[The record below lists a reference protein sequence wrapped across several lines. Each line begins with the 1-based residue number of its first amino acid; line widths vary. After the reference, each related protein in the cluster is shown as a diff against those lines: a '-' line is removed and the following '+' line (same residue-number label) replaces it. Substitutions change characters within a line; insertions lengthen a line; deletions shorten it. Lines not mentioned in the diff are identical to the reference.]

1 MSCIWKHPKSVNWV
15 ARFRGAAGKT
25 VNRSTGT
32 PVRRQAELIA
42 QSWEIEAARERENNG
57 KREVS
62 AGGISDAVARAE
74 RLARLGRLNAGA
86 ARDLVN
92 ALLGAAGQETLDAVT
107 NREWCDGWAAAKS
120 GSIKNQSRQ
129 KYQQICRGWLAF
141 LKNAADKPLET
152 VSRSEAVAFRD
163 RLSKDGLAP
172 KTVNHTIK
180 ILRGVY
186 QDAVE
191 QGHIGR
197 NPFVGVAS
205 LREEDDRRKRLPFT
219 TSEVAQLIATAKGH
233 WKGLIILAATTGL
246 RLMDAVRLR
255 WSDVNLDAKSIRIKT
270 AKTGLTLALP
280 IHSSFLAWLKKQQRG
295 IGAAPIFP
303 SLIHKSGA
311 GKSGLSMAFR
321 RLMVRAKVS
330 AGVARQAQDGGR
342 GRTSSQK
349 SFHSLR
355 HFAATQLAAAGVRAE
370 IARQITGHTDAETH
384 ADYVTAD
391 LDSLRAAVR
400 SIRLSA

>member
-15 ARFRGAAGKT
+15 ARYRGAAGKT
-25 VNRSTGT
+25 INRSTGT
-32 PVRRQAELIA
+32 PVRSEAQLIA
-42 QSWEIEAARERENNG
+42 QSWEIEAARERENR
-57 KREVS
+57 KPEIS

-74 RLARLGRLNAGA
+74 RLARLGRLDAGT

-92 ALLGAAGQETLDAVT
+92 TLLRAAGQETLDAVT
-107 NREWCDGWAAAKS
+107 NRKWCDGWTAGKS
-120 GSIKNQSRQ
+120 GSIKNQSCV

-141 LKNAADKPLET
+141 LRNAADKPLEII
-152 VSRSEAVAFRD
+152 SRSEAVAFRD
-163 RLSKDGLAP
+163 RLRKDGLAP
-172 KTVNHTIK
+172 KTVNHMIK

-186 QDAVE
+186 NDAVE

-205 LREEDDRRKRLPFT
+205 LRENDHQAKRLPFT
-219 TSEVAQLIATAKGH
+219 TAEVARLIATAKGD
-233 WKGLIILAATTGL
+233 WKGLLILAATTGL

-270 AKTGLTLALP
+270 AKTGATLALP
-280 IHSSFLAWLKKQQRG
+280 IHASFMAWLKKQQRG
-295 IGAAPIFP
+295 IGAAPVFP
-303 SLIHKSGA
+303 SLIHRSGA
-311 GKSGLSMAFR
+311 GKSGLSMAFK

-330 AGVARQAQDGGR
+330 AGVARQAKDEGR
-342 GRTSSQK
+342 GRTTSQK

-384 ADYVTAD
+384 ANYINAD
-391 LDSLRAAVR
+391 LDSLRAAMK

>member
-15 ARFRGAAGKT
+15 ARYRGAAGKT

-32 PVRRQAELIA
+32 PVRGEAELIA
-42 QSWEIEAARERENNG
+42 QSWEIEAARERE
-57 KREVS
+57 KRKPEVS

-74 RLARLGRLNAGA
+74 RLARLGRLDAA
-86 ARDLVN
+86 TARDLVN
-92 ALLGAAGQETLDAVT
+92 ALLRAAGQETLDAVT
-107 NREWCDGWAAAKS
+107 NRKWCDSWVAAKK
-120 GSIKNQSRQ
+120 GSIKNQSRVR
-129 KYQQICRGWLAF
+129 YQQICRGWLEF
-141 LKNAADKPLET
+141 LNSSADKPLEII
-152 VSRSEAVAFRD
+152 SRSEAVAFRD
-163 RLSKDGLAP
+163 RLVKDGLAP
-172 KTVNHTIK
+172 KTINHTIK

-186 QDAVE
+186 NDAVE

-205 LREEDDRRKRLPFT
+205 LREDDHHAKRLPFT
-219 TSEVAQLIATAKGH
+219 TTEVAKLIAAVKGD
-233 WKGLIILAATTGL
+233 WEGLLILAATTGL

-270 AKTGLTLALP
+270 AKTGATLALP
-280 IHSSFLAWLKKQQRG
+280 IHSSFMTWLKKQQRG
-295 IGAAPIFP
+295 IGAAPVFP

-311 GKSGLSMAFR
+311 GKSGLSMAFKR
-321 RLMVRAKVS
+321 VMVRAKVL
-330 AGVARQAQDGGR
+330 AGVARQAKDGGR
-342 GRTSSQK
+342 GRTTSQK

-370 IARQITGHTDAETH
+370 VARQITGHTDAETH
-384 ADYVTAD
+384 ANYINAD
-391 LDSLRAAVR
+391 IDALRSAEK